1 VVGDVL
7 ASLLEKAG
15 FDVSREYYIN
25 DAGGQVDAFARSV
38 HREQLL
44 LRDPSVDIPEG
55 DYRGKYT
62 ADVASAITVAGLS
75 GPEEEWIETTR
86 QQAVDHVM
94 KDIREDLD
102 ALGIKFNVYKSERE
116 LHREGK
122 VDEALDWLEEKGLIY
137 TGVLEPP
144 KGKAPPDDWEPRE
157 QSLFRATDFGD
168 DVDRPLRKSDGSW
181 TYFAADIAYHL
192 DKFRRGFATMIDV
205 WGADHGG
212 YVKRMKAAVAAITE
226 GKGELDVKICQLVNL
241 SEGGKPVK
249 MSKRAGDFVTLRE
262 VVDRVGKD
270 VVRFIM
276 LTRKND
282 APLDFDLEK
291 VTEQSR
297 DNPVFYVQ
305 YAHARAYSIFRHA
318 GREFPGIDISRH
330 KLAEGPLER
339 LTRDDEIALIKL
351 LTTWPRQVESAAE
364 THEPHRIAFFLLE
377 LAAAFHGLWNK
388 GNDDA
393 SLRFLVP
400 GDEALTAARL
410 ALVRGVQQV
419 IASGLGVLGVEP
431 VEELR

>member
-1 VVGDVL
+1 
-7 ASLLEKAG
+7 
-15 FDVSREYYIN
+15 
-25 DAGGQVDAFARSV
+25 
-38 HREQLL
+38 
-44 LRDPSVDIPEG
+44 
-55 DYRGKYT
+55 
-62 ADVASAITVAGLS
+62 
-75 GPEEEWIETTR
+75 
-86 QQAVDHVM
+86 
-94 KDIREDLD
+94 
-102 ALGIKFNVYKSERE
+102 
-116 LHREGK
+116 
-122 VDEALDWLEEKGLIY
+122 
-137 TGVLEPP
+137 
-144 KGKAPPDDWEPRE
+144 
-157 QSLFRATDFGD
+157 
-168 DVDRPLRKSDGSW
+168 
-181 TYFAADIAYHL
+181 
-192 DKFRRGFATMIDV
+192 
-205 WGADHGG
+205 
-212 YVKRMKAAVAAITE
+212 
-226 GKGELDVKICQLVNL
+226 
-241 SEGGKPVK
+241 SEGGKPVR

-276 LTRKND
+276 LTRRND

-305 YAHARAYSIFRHA
+305 YAHARAHSIFRHA
-318 GREFPGIDISRH
+318 HREFPGIDISPH
-330 KLAEGPLER
+330 NLATGPLER

-410 ALVRGVQQV
+410 ALVRGVALV